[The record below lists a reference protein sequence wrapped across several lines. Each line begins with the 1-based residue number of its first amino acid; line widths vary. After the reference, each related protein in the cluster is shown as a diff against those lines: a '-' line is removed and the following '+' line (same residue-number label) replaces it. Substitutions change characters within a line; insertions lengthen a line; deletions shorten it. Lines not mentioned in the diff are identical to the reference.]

1 MAKKPARSFIIKRAT
16 REAMKVYLGVAGP
29 SSSGKTYTALRLGT
43 GIQTVVGG
51 ALGLIDT
58 ENSRALMYADDF
70 KFEYIPFDPP
80 FNALSYFD
88 ALKFAASKGVKT
100 LIVDSMS
107 HEHEGEGGHL
117 WMHEAELTR
126 IAGDDWK
133 KRDRVKFLAWAK
145 PAAER
150 RELLLALQRSPMNLI
165 LCFRAK
171 DKLALVKKD
180 GKTEPVSIGWQ
191 PIAGPEYVFDMTALV
206 VLPPRSGGV
215 PDWQAEAAKV
225 AKGWGPLFIQGK
237 PLDEATG
244 ERLARYATGEKVK
257 PVGQEIA
264 PLTQDARRQ
273 TSGDDAGGGDVP
285 QWAPEG
291 GWPEFKTVSDWVKW
305 STKFLTTADRDQAN
319 AWSQWWSRYSITLA
333 DLVRDNK
340 RGAAEA
346 DKELKAA
353 LAGAMKREGRLL

>member
-1 MAKKPARSFIIKRAT
+1 MAKKAARAFTIKRAT

-43 GIQTVVGG
+43 GIQSVVGG
-51 ALGLIDT
+51 ELGLIDT
-58 ENSRALMYADDF
+58 ENDRALMYADDF
-70 KFEYIPFDPP
+70 KFQHIPFHPP

-117 WMHEAELTR
+117 AMHEAELDR
-126 IAGDDWK
+126 MSKGDAS
-133 KRDRVKFLAWAK
+133 KRDRYNFMAWGR

-171 DKLALVKKD
+171 DKLVLIKNRD
-180 GKTEPVSIGWQ
+180 GKQEPVSIGWQ

-215 PDWQAEAAKV
+215 PDWKAEAAKV
-225 AKGWGPLFIQGK
+225 AKGWGSLFIQDK

-264 PLTQDARRQ
+264 PLKADARRQ
-273 TSGDDAGGGDVP
+273 TGGDAGGGDVP
-285 QWAPEG
+285 DWAPAE
-291 GWPEFKTVSDWVKW
+291 GWPEFKTVSEWAKW
-305 STKFLTTADRDQAN
+305 STTFLAKAERDHAN
-319 AWSQWWSRYSITLA
+319 AWAQWWSGYTLKLA
-333 DLVRDNK
+333 DMVRENRRD
-340 RGAAEA
+340 A
-346 DKELKAA
+346 DKIEKELKAA
-353 LAGAMKREGRLL
+353 LAGAMKREGKLI